1 MCQEGFGVVAGGE
14 CPTRRAVIWKSGVV
28 DFNHLLL
35 VVNQAVVE
43 TIAVARVD
51 DADIPSVEAKHLVGG
66 VHLVSGEVE
75 HRVVKG
81 DGVVIGQVAD
91 EGFVVRNPF
100 EVRSEML
107 VGRVVDQE
115 RIEAVWEG
123 GLVSGGIHDFMLTR
137 PLAKST
143 SISE

>member
-1 MCQEGFGVVAGGE
+1 MGQEGFGVVAGGE
-14 CPTRRAVIWKSGVV
+14 GPACGTIIWESGVV

-43 TIAVARVD
+43 AIAVARVD

-66 VHLVSGEVE
+66 VHLGSGDVE

-81 DGVVIGQVAD
+81 DGVVIGQEGD
-91 EGFVVRNPF
+91 EGLVIWNPF

-107 VGRVVDQE
+107 VGWVVDQE

-143 SISE
+143 SI